1 MVPTLDISVN
11 HDGGP
16 FIAGQSY
23 NLTCTVT
30 LENATRT
37 PTVEWLDP
45 NNNPLHSRSEIT
57 VADTVTVN
65 CSTYTSTL
73 HFTALRT
80 SDGGQYSCQAT
91 LGALNTTAAVN
102 VTVRS
107 KNIVSSRV
115 SSGLTFCSIKM
126 SFSPLYGTCCTR
138 PIHYMYL

>member
-1 MVPTLDISVN
+1 MLTCIAQLLVLQYCLDTVVPALDIMIS

-37 PTVEWLDP
+37 PTVGWLDP

-57 VADTVTVN
+57 VGDTVTVN

-91 LGALNTTAAVN
+91 LGALNTIAAVN
-102 VTVRS
+102 ITVQS
-107 KNIVSSRV
+107 KNLLS
-115 SSGLTFCSIKM
+115 FM
-126 SFSPLYGTCCTR
+126 S
-138 PIHYMYL
+138 